1 MTQTLTYK
9 TSYFSDNYQILKDNL
24 QIGKLYKTE
33 WLGTTIDTTLNEKKY
48 RFISKGFVKSTIT
61 ILNLSTN
68 ADIGTIKIGNLLN
81 FYQNAV
87 LTLSNGTQYN
97 WTCNKLF
104 ANDWQWTA
112 LNNLQILFDSK
123 EPFGIF
129 KQNGRIAFNDKTL
142 DMELFITLGIHLRNF
157 AKRKSHLTRMMG
169 FMILIIL
176 IPRLF
181 N

>member
-9 TSYFSDNYQILKDNL
+9 TSYFSDNYQILRDNL

-33 WLGTTIDTTLNEKKY
+33 WLGATIDTSINDKKF
-48 RFISKGFVKSTIT
+48 RFISKGFFKPTLKI
-61 ILNLSTN
+61 INLSTN
-68 ADIGTIKIGNLLN
+68 AIVGTIKIKHLLN

-104 ANDWQWTA
+104 TNDWQWTA
-112 LNNLQILFDSK
+112 LNNSEILFNSK
-123 EPFGIF
+123 EPLDIF
-129 KQNGRIAFNDKTL
+129 KQNGRIAFDDNTL
-142 DMELFITLGIHLRNF
+142 DTELFITLGIHLRNF
-157 AKRKSHLTRMMG
+157 AKRKSHLTTMMG

-181 N
+181 K

>member
-33 WLGTTIDTTLNEKKY
+33 WLGSTIDSTLNEKKF
-48 RFISKGFVKSTIT
+48 RFISKGLVKPTIT

-68 ADIGTIKIGNLLN
+68 AIVGTIKIKNLLN

-112 LNNLQILFDSK
+112 LNNSEVLFNSK
-123 EPFGIF
+123 EPVDIF
-129 KQNGRIAFNDKTL
+129 KQNGQIDFNDKTL
-142 DMELFITLGIHLRNF
+142 DTELFVTLGIHMRNF
-157 AKRKSHLTRMMG
+157 SKRKSYLTTMMG
-169 FMILIIL
+169 LIILIIL
-176 IPRLF
+176 VPKLF
-181 N
+181 